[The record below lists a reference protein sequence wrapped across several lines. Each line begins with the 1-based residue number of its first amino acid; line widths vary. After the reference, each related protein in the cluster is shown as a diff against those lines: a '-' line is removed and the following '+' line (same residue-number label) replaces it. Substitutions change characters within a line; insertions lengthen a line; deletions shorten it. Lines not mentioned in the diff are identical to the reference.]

1 MRVAHESNAG
11 ATDSTLFFLLLR
23 VCKEQRQNSWK
34 WPQAKT
40 GQSYSSFFW
49 KEKGGKRYPLTIIQP
64 VKGWR
69 VVGGGLDVCGHA
81 SPPQTTK
88 QQQQQQHEHKEEELK
103 KRNWCRREA
112 KRTCGGTRW
121 VILPLVSSYFSF
133 IIVVVFSSRS
143 MQSNPLS
150 IPRNFPLPTAATN
163 LFIFILLLL
172 N

>member
-1 MRVAHESNAG
+1 MGANVVMRVAHESNAG

-69 VVGGGLDVCGHA
+69 VVGGGGSDVCGHA

-88 QQQQQQHEHKEEELK
+88 QQQQHEHKEEELK
-103 KRNWCRREA
+103 KRN
-112 KRTCGGTRW
+112 
-121 VILPLVSSYFSF
+121 
-133 IIVVVFSSRS
+133 
-143 MQSNPLS
+143 
-150 IPRNFPLPTAATN
+150 
-163 LFIFILLLL
+163 
-172 N
+172 